1 MKTII
6 KYFLLVGVLSS
17 SLKSEAQSDNYNW
30 SFKFGGT
37 PFSYIVNNGA
47 TYDWYGNSKGGE
59 ILLGLG
65 YKNFHIN
72 TSFRYFGNAI
82 KKNLL
87 YDNTNFYLPKGAG
100 VRMVFWNISLSY
112 EKEIINR
119 FFIEPNIGF
128 LRNYTTTNIIDFGGN
143 EFDIKDLYGLTL
155 GTNLI
160 KYIKFPNGFY
170 LGFYISCNYNLI
182 DYQKW
187 NSELKNNSLG
197 YSIGVILKGVDEKKK
212 KVHFF

>member
-1 MKTII
+1 MKTNI
-6 KYFLLVGVLSS
+6 KYFLLIGIISI
-17 SLKSEAQSDNYNW
+17 SLKSVAQSDSYNW

-37 PFSYIVNNGA
+37 PFSYIVNNGT

-87 YDNTNFYLPKGAG
+87 YDNTNYYLPEGAG
-100 VRMVFWNISLSY
+100 VNMVFGNLSLSY
-112 EKEIINR
+112 EKEMINR
-119 FFIEPNIGF
+119 FFVEPNIGL
-128 LRNYTTTNIIDFGGN
+128 LRNYITTNVVDAVGNKFGTKN
-143 EFDIKDLYGLTL
+143 LYGLTF

-160 KYIKFPNGFY
+160 KYIKFQDGFY
-170 LGFYISCNYNLI
+170 LGFYISCNYNFI
-182 DYQKW
+182 DYQKL

-212 KVHFF
+212 KKHFL